1 MKHDDNYSD
10 GQKTSDPYDACIQAA
25 WQVFVE
31 RLSVILHNE
40 QALAELEGGEQ
51 RQQKRYRQSPE
62 YSRTIGMLHAL
73 LSDYQEIACLV
84 GKRDEWRMLK
94 GLVSEAADASF
105 GLVLYGLHQCMLDV
119 LALLTDQSIQMDTT
133 EEEKA

>member
-1 MKHDDNYSD
+1 MKHDDNYS
-10 GQKTSDPYDACIQAA
+10 GGRKTSDPCDACIQAA

-31 RLSVILHNE
+31 RLSTLLHNE

-62 YSRTIGMLHAL
+62 YSQTIGMLHAL
-73 LSDYQEIACLV
+73 LSDYREIACLA

-94 GLVSEAADASF
+94 GLVAEAADASF

-119 LALLTDQSIQMDTT
+119 LALLTDHLIQIGTT
-133 EEEKA
+133 EEREA